1 LPFLKSVI
9 LYSAS
14 RLFITKSKIQTQH
27 FVLCLLIFTICILHL
42 PCAAVAEAATVKI
55 GWTPSISAVAG
66 YKVCYGRYSYNY
78 NYVVDVGNNTSCSI
92 SGLDIGTTYYFAVKA
107 YDANGRKS
115 DYSNEL
121 AYKIPDTITNLAM
134 SSVGGPKLEVGGL
147 QIDHNWKYVKYKN
160 TYANPI
166 VIANSMS
173 LNGKDP
179 AVTRI
184 RKVGQSGFEIRVQEW
199 DYLDG
204 THAVETASYLV
215 IERGSYTLA
224 DGTQV
229 EAGLFKTAKTG
240 SFARVSFNKAF
251 QRKPVV
257 MASVSSF
264 NGADTVTAR
273 LRNITREGF
282 DLCMQEQESNTQKHV
297 TETIGYIA
305 WEPSIGTVNGLT
317 FEVGKT
323 SDSVTHNFYTIQF
336 AQNFATTPRFIA
348 NMQTSDGM
356 DTASIRWDNKDAY
369 AVEVQIQEEQ
379 SLDIEVNHTTEVVG
393 YMVFSR

>member
-179 AVTRI
+179 AVIRI

-204 THAVETASYLV
+204 SHTMEAASYLV
-215 IERGSYTLA
+215 IERGSYTLT
-224 DGTQV
+224 DGTKV
-229 EAGLFKTAKTG
+229 EAGLFETDKTG
-240 SFARVSFNKAF
+240 SFAQVRFNKAF

-257 MASVSSF
+257 ITSISSF
-264 NGADTVTAR
+264 NGADAVTAR
-273 LRNITREGF
+273 MRNITQDGF
-282 DLCMQEQESNTQKHV
+282 DFCMQE
-297 TETIGYIA
+297 
-305 WEPSIGTVNGLT
+305 
-317 FEVGKT
+317 
-323 SDSVTHNFYTIQF
+323 
-336 AQNFATTPRFIA
+336 
-348 NMQTSDGM
+348 
-356 DTASIRWDNKDAY
+356 
-369 AVEVQIQEEQ
+369 
-379 SLDIEVNHTTEVVG
+379 
-393 YMVFSR
+393 